1 MENEINGLLA
11 GQFNTADFEELEK
24 ELREICGEAEGN
36 AGAVSS
42 NTISIASTL
51 PETPSVPILPEAPK
65 EKVSVDQARHA
76 FSKSQQERHAE
87 RA

>member
-24 ELREICGEAEGN
+24 ELREICGESEGN
-36 AGAVSS
+36 VEADGAHAV
-42 NTISIASTL
+42 ASTL
-51 PETPSVPILPEAPK
+51 PETLSIPILPEAPT
-65 EKVSVDQARHA
+65 EKIEASNIA